1 MHYWHQAAVGG
12 RWRPEGRSSRR
23 LAWPL
28 RLFLY
33 LRPFLAWRFVPAAH
47 SAAGQRCA
55 AVAAVKTDGQPLAS
69 HRQRCRCCGC
79 AVSARCGHHI
89 TVALYVCCSR
99 GNAIGRSGLPATVR
113 IRTQNHQGP
122 IERASTATAGAPM
135 HHVAGGR
142 SVSISCIHACMWC
155 LIEPSSSSHMS

>member
-12 RWRPEGRSSRR
+12 RWRPAGRSSRR
-23 LAWPL
+23 LAWSL

-79 AVSARCGHHI
+79 AVRALRPPHH
-89 TVALYVCCSR
+89 CCAVR
-99 GNAIGRSGLPATVR
+99 MLFTRQCHWQVRTQQDYRLQCVSGL
-113 IRTQNHQGP
+113 RTRDRSS
-122 IERASTATAGAPM
+122 ERATAGAPM

-142 SVSISCIHACMWC
+142 SVSISCIHACMHVV
-155 LIEPSSSSHMS
+155 P